1 MSKRF
6 KLVFLT
12 ENEEYLTDVGCTVD
26 ARRLG
31 TAPAEITSLPGSISR
46 LVKSG
51 GFRGRLRVA
60 SKSIYLDLE
69 VIVCIHVQLFII
81 FTGRVHSGP
90 LRFHLAYSPRETRLR
105 TM

>member
-12 ENEEYLTDVGCTVD
+12 ENEEYLTDVGCTID
-26 ARRLG
+26 ARRIG
-31 TAPAEITSLPGSISR
+31 GSPADTASLPTSLGR

-51 GFRGRLRVA
+51 GFRGRLRVG

-69 VIVCIHVQLFII
+69 SIVCDTVNCLLSFSRMNS
-81 FTGRVHSGP
+81 FEYRSNP
-90 LRFHLAYSPRETRLR
+90 FRRFV
-105 TM
+105 

>member
-12 ENEEYLTDVGCTVD
+12 ENEEYLTDVGCTLD
-26 ARRLG
+26 ARRIVPQG
-31 TAPAEITSLPGSISR
+31 GDSASLPPSISR

-69 VIVCIHVQLFII
+69 AIVC
-81 FTGRVHSGP
+81 
-90 LRFHLAYSPRETRLR
+90 
-105 TM
+105 